1 MLRTIN
7 FMGVRNV
14 AFGVTVLLTVLAL
27 FSWFHKGLNYGLDF
41 TGGTLI
47 ELTYEKPADVTL
59 VRNELVKAGYHE
71 AVVQS
76 FGATTDLLVRM
87 PGEDPQL
94 GHQVAEALQKVG
106 GDNPA
111 SVKRVEFV
119 GPQVGEE
126 LRDQGGL
133 GMLMALVGIMIYL
146 AFRFQWKFGVGAIVS
161 LIHDV
166 VVTVGILAYFQITF
180 DLTVLAAVLAIIG
193 YSLNDTIVV
202 FDRVRENFR
211 VLRKATLIENINIS
225 TTQTLLRTMAT
236 SISTLLAIA
245 ALMIFGGDNLWGFSL
260 ALFIGV
266 LAGTYSSI
274 YIANVVLIWLNL
286 NSEDLI
292 PPAVPTRRS
301 TTVLDGRLLIR
312 SYKKGASI
320 ELAPFFL
327 LQGWV

>member
-1 MLRTIN
+1 MKTTIN
-7 FMGVRNV
+7 FMGIRNI
-14 AFGVTVLLTVLAL
+14 AFAFTMLLTAIAL
-27 FSWFHKGLNYGLDF
+27 FSCFHKGLNYGLDF

-47 ELTYEKPADVTL
+47 ELTYERPADL
-59 VRNELVKAGYHE
+59 AKVREELFGAGYKE

-87 PGEDPQL
+87 PGDDPQL
-94 GHQVAEALQKVG
+94 GAQVSDALRKAQV
-106 GDNPA
+106 DNPVT
-111 SVKRVEFV
+111 VKRVEFV

-126 LRDQGGL
+126 LRDQGGI
-133 GMLMALVGIMIYL
+133 GMLLALGGVLIYL
-146 AFRFQWKFGVGAIVS
+146 AFRFQWKFAVGAIVS

-166 VVTVGILAYFQITF
+166 IVTVGILSFFQVTF

-211 VLRKATLIENINIS
+211 LLRKASLIENINIS

-236 SISTLLAIA
+236 SISTLLAIV
-245 ALMIFGGDNLWGFSL
+245 ALWIFGGDSLHGFSV

-286 NSEDLI
+286 TTEDLI
-292 PPAVPTRRS
+292 PPVVADKVDDRP
-301 TTVLDGRLLIR
+301 
-312 SYKKGASI
+312 
-320 ELAPFFL
+320 
-327 LQGWV
+327 

>member
-27 FSWFHKGLNYGLDF
+27 FSLFHKGLNYGLDF

-71 AVVQS
+71 AIVQS

-133 GMLMALVGIMIYL
+133 GMLMALAGIMVYL

-166 VVTVGILAYFQITF
+166 IVTVGILAYFQITF

-211 VLRKATLIENINIS
+211 VLRKASLIENINIS

-292 PPAVPTRRS
+292 PPAS
-301 TTVLDGRLLIR
+301 TGKEVDDR
-312 SYKKGASI
+312 
-320 ELAPFFL
+320 P
-327 LQGWV
+327 

>member
-7 FMGVRNV
+7 FMGVRNI
-14 AFGVTVLLTVLAL
+14 AFGATVLLTVLAL

-59 VRNELVKAGYHE
+59 VRGELVKAGYHE

-133 GMLMALVGIMIYL
+133 GMLMALAGIMIYL

-166 VVTVGILAYFQITF
+166 IVTVGILAYFQITF

-292 PPAVPTRRS
+292 PPAATGKEVDDRP
-301 TTVLDGRLLIR
+301 
-312 SYKKGASI
+312 
-320 ELAPFFL
+320 
-327 LQGWV
+327 

>member
-47 ELTYEKPADVTL
+47 ELTYEKPADVTK
-59 VRNELVKAGYHE
+59 VRAQLNEAGYNE
-71 AVVQS
+71 AIVQS
-76 FGATTDLLVRM
+76 FGATTDLLARM

-94 GHQVAEALQKVG
+94 GHQVAEALLKVG

-133 GMLMALVGIMIYL
+133 GMLMALAGIMVYL

-166 VVTVGILAYFQITF
+166 IVTVGILAYFQITF

-292 PPAVPTRRS
+292 PPVATDKEIDDRP
-301 TTVLDGRLLIR
+301 
-312 SYKKGASI
+312 
-320 ELAPFFL
+320 
-327 LQGWV
+327 

>member
-1 MLRTIN
+1 MKTIN

-14 AFGVTVLLTVLAL
+14 AFAITVLLTVLAL
-27 FSWFHKGLNYGLDF
+27 FSWWQKGLNFGLDF

-47 ELTYEKPADVTL
+47 ELTYERPADL
-59 VRNELVKAGYHE
+59 QKVRGELVEAGFHE

-87 PGEDPQL
+87 PGDDPQL
-94 GHQVAEALQKVG
+94 GTRVAEALQKTG

-111 SVKRVEFV
+111 VVKRVEFV

-133 GMLMALVGIMIYL
+133 GMLLALGGILIYL
-146 AFRFQWKFGVGAIVS
+146 AFRFQWKFAVGAIIS
-161 LIHDV
+161 LVHDV
-166 VVTVGILAYFQITF
+166 VVTLGILSFFQITF

-211 VLRKATLIENINIS
+211 VMRKASLIENINVS
-225 TTQTLLRTMAT
+225 TTQTLLRTIAT
-236 SISTLLAIA
+236 SVSTLLAIA
-245 ALMIFGGDNLWGFSL
+245 ALLFFGGDNLFGFSL

-266 LAGTYSSI
+266 MAGTYSSI

-292 PPAVPTRRS
+292 PPVKAEGVDDRP
-301 TTVLDGRLLIR
+301 
-312 SYKKGASI
+312 
-320 ELAPFFL
+320 
-327 LQGWV
+327 

>member
-27 FSWFHKGLNYGLDF
+27 FSMFHKGMNYGLDF

-166 VVTVGILAYFQITF
+166 IVTVGILAYFQITF

-292 PPAVPTRRS
+292 PPAATDKEVDDRP
-301 TTVLDGRLLIR
+301 
-312 SYKKGASI
+312 
-320 ELAPFFL
+320 
-327 LQGWV
+327 

>member
-7 FMGVRNV
+7 FMGVRNI
-14 AFGVTVLLTVLAL
+14 AFAVTMLLTVLAL
-27 FSWFHKGLNYGLDF
+27 FSWATKGLNYGLDF

-47 ELTYEKPADVTL
+47 ELTYERPADL
-59 VRNELVKAGYHE
+59 GKVREELVTAGYHD

-94 GHQVAEALQKVG
+94 GTQVAEALRKSG
-106 GDNPA
+106 ADNPA
-111 SVKRVEFV
+111 TVKRVEFV

-133 GMLMALVGIMIYL
+133 GMLMALGGVLIYL
-146 AFRFQWKFGVGAIVS
+146 AFRFQWKFAVGAIVS

-166 VVTVGILAYFQITF
+166 VVTMGILSFFQITF

-211 VLRKATLIENINIS
+211 LLRKASLIENINIS
-225 TTQTLLRTMAT
+225 TTQTLLRTIAT
-236 SISTLLAIA
+236 SVSTLLAII
-245 ALMIFGGDNLWGFSL
+245 ALWVFGGDSLHGFSV

-286 NSEDLI
+286 SSEDLI
-292 PPAVPTRRS
+292 PPVVAEKVDDRP
-301 TTVLDGRLLIR
+301 
-312 SYKKGASI
+312 
-320 ELAPFFL
+320 
-327 LQGWV
+327 

>member
-7 FMGVRNV
+7 FMGVRNI
-14 AFGVTVLLTVLAL
+14 AFAVTVLLTVLAL
-27 FSWFHKGLNYGLDF
+27 FSMFHKGMNYGLDF

-47 ELTYEKPADVTL
+47 ELTYEKPADLGL
-59 VRNELVKAGYHE
+59 VRDELSKAGYHD
-71 AVVQS
+71 AIVQN

-94 GHQVAEALQKVG
+94 GNQVAAALQKVG

-111 SVKRVEFV
+111 TVKRVEFV

-133 GMLMALVGIMIYL
+133 GMLLALGGVLIYL
-146 AFRFQWKFGVGAIVS
+146 AFRFQWKFAVGAILS

-166 VVTVGILAYFQITF
+166 IVTVGLLSFFQITF

-211 VLRKATLIENINIS
+211 VMRKASLIENINVS
-225 TTQTLLRTMAT
+225 TTQTLLRTVAT
-236 SISTLLAIA
+236 SVSTLLAIA
-245 ALMIFGGDNLWGFSL
+245 ALMFFGGDNLWGFSL

-266 LAGTYSSI
+266 MAGTYSSI

-286 NSEDLI
+286 SSEDLI
-292 PPAVPTRRS
+292 PPVAKDQADERP
-301 TTVLDGRLLIR
+301 
-312 SYKKGASI
+312 
-320 ELAPFFL
+320 
-327 LQGWV
+327 

>member
-1 MLRTIN
+1 MKRTIN
-7 FMGVRNV
+7 FMGVRNI
-14 AFGVTVLLTVLAL
+14 AFALTLFLTVLAL
-27 FSWFHKGLNYGLDF
+27 FSWFHKGLNFGLDF

-47 ELTYEKPADVTL
+47 ELNYEKPADLTQ
-59 VRNELVKAGYHE
+59 VRSELAAAGYHE
-71 AVVQS
+71 AIVQS
-76 FGATTDLLVRM
+76 FGDTTDLLVRM
-87 PGEDPQL
+87 PGDDPKL
-94 GHQVAEALQKVG
+94 GAQVADALRKVG

-111 SVKRVEFV
+111 TVSRTEFV

-133 GMLMALVGIMIYL
+133 GMLMALGGVLIYL
-146 AFRFQWKFGVGAIVS
+146 AFRFQWKFAVGAIAS
-161 LIHDV
+161 LVHDV
-166 VVTVGILAYFQITF
+166 VVTMGILSFFQITF

-211 VLRKATLIENINIS
+211 VLRKASLIENINVS
-225 TTQTLLRTMAT
+225 TTQTLLRTLAT

-245 ALMIFGGDNLWGFSL
+245 ALLFFGGDNLFGFSI

-292 PPAVPTRRS
+292 
-301 TTVLDGRLLIR
+301 
-312 SYKKGASI
+312 
-320 ELAPFFL
+320 AP
-327 LQGWV
+327 VTKDKVDDRP

>member
-27 FSWFHKGLNYGLDF
+27 FSMFNKGMNYGLDF

-47 ELTYEKPADVTL
+47 ELTYEKPADLTK
-59 VRNELVKAGYHE
+59 VRNELVTAGFHD

-87 PGEDPQL
+87 PGDDPLL
-94 GHQVAEALQKVG
+94 GNKVAAALGQA
-106 GDNPA
+106 DTNNPA
-111 SVKRVEFV
+111 VIKRVEFV

-133 GMLMALVGIMIYL
+133 GMLMALGGIMLYL
-146 AFRFQWKFGVGAIVS
+146 AFRFQWKFAVGAIVS
-161 LIHDV
+161 LVHDV
-166 VVTVGILAYFQITF
+166 IVTMGVLSWFQITF

-286 NSEDLI
+286 NAEDLI
-292 PPAVPTRRS
+292 PPA
-301 TTVLDGRLLIR
+301 
-312 SYKKGASI
+312 ASEKEI
-320 ELAPFFL
+320 DDRP
-327 LQGWV
+327 

>member
-14 AFGVTVLLTVLAL
+14 AFAFTMFLTALAL
-27 FSWFHKGLNYGLDF
+27 FSCFHKGLNYGLDF

-47 ELTYEKPADVTL
+47 ELTYEHPADL
-59 VRNELVKAGYHE
+59 GKVREELVTAGYRE

-94 GHQVAEALQKVG
+94 GTQVAEALRKG
-106 GDNPA
+106 GTDNPVT
-111 SVKRVEFV
+111 VKRVEFV

-133 GMLMALVGIMIYL
+133 GMLMALGGVLIYL
-146 AFRFQWKFGVGAIVS
+146 AFRFQWKFAVGAIVS

-166 VVTVGILAYFQITF
+166 IVTIGILSFFQVTF

-211 VLRKATLIENINIS
+211 ILRKASLIENINIS

-236 SISTLLAIA
+236 SISTLLAIV
-245 ALMIFGGDNLWGFSL
+245 ALWVFGGDSLHGFSV

-286 NSEDLI
+286 STEDLI
-292 PPAVPTRRS
+292 PPVVADKVDERP
-301 TTVLDGRLLIR
+301 
-312 SYKKGASI
+312 
-320 ELAPFFL
+320 
-327 LQGWV
+327 

>member
-1 MLRTIN
+1 MQILNLTKTIN
-7 FMGVRNV
+7 FMSIRRFTM
-14 AFGVTVLLTVLAL
+14 ALSIVLILGSMASFFT
-27 FSWFHKGLNYGLDF
+27 KGLNWGLDF

-47 ELTYEKPADVTL
+47 ELTYERPADL
-59 VRNELVKAGYHE
+59 GKVREELVSSGYHE
-71 AVVQS
+71 AIVQS

-94 GHQVAEALQKVG
+94 GAQVAEALRRTG
-106 GDNPA
+106 ADNPVT
-111 SVKRVEFV
+111 VKRVEFV

-126 LRDQGGL
+126 LRDQGGI
-133 GMLMALVGIMIYL
+133 GMLLALGGVLIYL
-146 AFRFQWKFGVGAIVS
+146 AFRFQWKFAVGAIVS

-166 VVTVGILAYFQITF
+166 VVTMGILSFFQVTF

-211 VLRKATLIENINIS
+211 LLRKASLIENINIS

-236 SISTLLAIA
+236 SISTLLAIV
-245 ALMIFGGDNLWGFSL
+245 ALWIFGGDSLHGFSV

-286 NSEDLI
+286 STEDLL
-292 PPAVPTRRS
+292 PPV
-301 TTVLDGRLLIR
+301 TTEKVDDR
-312 SYKKGASI
+312 
-320 ELAPFFL
+320 P
-327 LQGWV
+327 

>member
-1 MLRTIN
+1 MRLPICWC
-7 FMGVRNV
+7 VC
-14 AFGVTVLLTVLAL
+14 
-27 FSWFHKGLNYGLDF
+27 
-41 TGGTLI
+41 
-47 ELTYEKPADVTL
+47 
-59 VRNELVKAGYHE
+59 LVKTRNW
-71 AVVQS
+71 V
-76 FGATTDLLVRM
+76 TRW
-87 PGEDPQL
+87 PKR
-94 GHQVAEALQKVG
+94 LQKVG

-111 SVKRVEFV
+111 TVKRVEFV

-133 GMLMALVGIMIYL
+133 GMLMALGGILIYL
-146 AFRFQWKFGVGAIVS
+146 AFRFQWKFAVGAIVS

-166 VVTVGILAYFQITF
+166 IVTIGILSFFQITF

-211 VLRKATLIENINIS
+211 VLRKASLIENINIS

-245 ALMIFGGDNLWGFSL
+245 ALLFFGGDNLFGFSI

-286 NSEDLI
+286 SSEDLI
-292 PPAVPTRRS
+292 PPAATDKEVDDRP
-301 TTVLDGRLLIR
+301 
-312 SYKKGASI
+312 
-320 ELAPFFL
+320 
-327 LQGWV
+327 

>member
-14 AFGVTVLLTVLAL
+14 AFAFTMFPTALAL
-27 FSWFHKGLNYGLDF
+27 FSCFHKGLNYGLDF

-47 ELTYEKPADVTL
+47 ELTYEHPADL
-59 VRNELVKAGYHE
+59 GKVREELVTAGYRE

-94 GHQVAEALQKVG
+94 GTQVAEALRKG
-106 GDNPA
+106 GTDNPVT
-111 SVKRVEFV
+111 VKRVEFV

-133 GMLMALVGIMIYL
+133 GMLMALGGVLIYL
-146 AFRFQWKFGVGAIVS
+146 AFRFQWKFAVGAIVS

-166 VVTVGILAYFQITF
+166 IVTIGILSFFQVTF

-211 VLRKATLIENINIS
+211 ILRKASLIENINIS

-236 SISTLLAIA
+236 SISTLLAIV
-245 ALMIFGGDNLWGFSL
+245 ALWVFGGDSLHGFSV

-286 NSEDLI
+286 STEDLI
-292 PPAVPTRRS
+292 PPVVADKVDERP
-301 TTVLDGRLLIR
+301 
-312 SYKKGASI
+312 
-320 ELAPFFL
+320 
-327 LQGWV
+327 

>member
-1 MLRTIN
+1 
-7 FMGVRNV
+7 
-14 AFGVTVLLTVLAL
+14 
-27 FSWFHKGLNYGLDF
+27 FSWFHKGLNFGLDF

-47 ELTYEKPADVTL
+47 ELTYERPADL
-59 VRNELVKAGYHE
+59 GKVRQELVSAGYHE

-94 GHQVAEALQKVG
+94 GTQVAEALRKAG
-106 GDNPA
+106 ADNPA
-111 SVKRVEFV
+111 VVKRVEFV

-133 GMLMALVGIMIYL
+133 GMLMALGGVLIYL
-146 AFRFQWKFGVGAIVS
+146 AFRFQWKFAVGAIIS

-166 VVTVGILAYFQITF
+166 VVTMGILSFFQITF

-211 VLRKATLIENINIS
+211 LLRKASLIENINIS
-225 TTQTLLRTMAT
+225 TTQTLLRTIAT
-236 SISTLLAIA
+236 SVSTLLAIV
-245 ALMIFGGDNLWGFSL
+245 ALWAFGGDSLEGFSI

-286 NSEDLI
+286 TTEDLI
-292 PPAVPTRRS
+292 PPVVVEKADDLP
-301 TTVLDGRLLIR
+301 
-312 SYKKGASI
+312 
-320 ELAPFFL
+320 
-327 LQGWV
+327 

>member
-27 FSWFHKGLNYGLDF
+27 FSMFHKGMNYGLDF

-47 ELTYEKPADVTL
+47 ELTYEKPADLTK
-59 VRNELVKAGYHE
+59 VRNELVSAGFHD

-87 PGEDPQL
+87 PGDDPLL
-94 GHQVAEALQKVG
+94 GNKVAAALGQA
-106 GDNPA
+106 DTSNPA
-111 SVKRVEFV
+111 VIKRVEFV

-133 GMLMALVGIMIYL
+133 GMLMALGGIMLYL
-146 AFRFQWKFGVGAIVS
+146 AFRFQWKFAVGAIVS
-161 LIHDV
+161 LVHDV
-166 VVTVGILAYFQITF
+166 IVTMGILSWFQITF

-211 VLRKATLIENINIS
+211 VLRKA
-225 TTQTLLRTMAT
+225 A
-236 SISTLLAIA
+236 
-245 ALMIFGGDNLWGFSL
+245 
-260 ALFIGV
+260 
-266 LAGTYSSI
+266 
-274 YIANVVLIWLNL
+274 
-286 NSEDLI
+286 
-292 PPAVPTRRS
+292 
-301 TTVLDGRLLIR
+301 
-312 SYKKGASI
+312 
-320 ELAPFFL
+320 
-327 LQGWV
+327 

>member
-27 FSWFHKGLNYGLDF
+27 FSMFHKGMNYGLDF

-47 ELTYEKPADVTL
+47 ELTYEKPADLTK
-59 VRNELVKAGYHE
+59 VRNELVTAGFHD

-87 PGEDPQL
+87 PGDDPLL
-94 GHQVAEALQKVG
+94 GNKVAAALGQADT
-106 GDNPA
+106 DNPA
-111 SVKRVEFV
+111 VIKRVEFV

-133 GMLMALVGIMIYL
+133 GMLMALGGIMLYL
-146 AFRFQWKFGVGAIVS
+146 AFRFQWKFAVGAIVS
-161 LIHDV
+161 LVHDV
-166 VVTVGILAYFQITF
+166 IVTMGVLSWFQITF

-211 VLRKATLIENINIS
+211 VLRKASLIENINIS

-245 ALMIFGGDNLWGFSL
+245 ALLIFGGDNLWGFSI
-260 ALFIGV
+260 ALFVGV

-286 NSEDLI
+286 SAEDLI
-292 PPAVPTRRS
+292 PPA
-301 TTVLDGRLLIR
+301 
-312 SYKKGASI
+312 ASEKEI
-320 ELAPFFL
+320 DDRP
-327 LQGWV
+327 

>member
-1 MLRTIN
+1 MKRTIN
-7 FMGVRNV
+7 FMGVRNI
-14 AFGVTVLLTVLAL
+14 AFAITMLLTAVAL
-27 FSWFHKGLNYGLDF
+27 FSWFYKGLNFGLDF

-47 ELTYEKPADVTL
+47 ELTYERPADL
-59 VRNELVKAGYHE
+59 HKVREELVASGYTE

-94 GHQVAEALQKVG
+94 GTQVAEALRKTG
-106 GDNPA
+106 ADNPVT
-111 SVKRVEFV
+111 VKRVEFV

-133 GMLMALVGIMIYL
+133 GMLLALGGVLVYL
-146 AFRFQWKFGVGAIVS
+146 AFRFQWKFAVGAIIS

-166 VVTVGILAYFQITF
+166 VVTMGILSFFQVTF

-211 VLRKATLIENINIS
+211 LLRKASLIENINIS

-236 SISTLLAIA
+236 SISTLLAIV
-245 ALMIFGGDNLWGFSL
+245 ALWIFGGDSLHGFSV

-286 NSEDLI
+286 RSEDLL
-292 PPAVPTRRS
+292 PPV
-301 TTVLDGRLLIR
+301 TVDKVDDR
-312 SYKKGASI
+312 
-320 ELAPFFL
+320 P
-327 LQGWV
+327 

>member
-47 ELTYEKPADVTL
+47 ELTYEKPADVTK
-59 VRNELVKAGYHE
+59 VRTQLNEAGYHE
-71 AVVQS
+71 AIVQS

-94 GHQVAEALQKVG
+94 GHQVAEALLKVG

-133 GMLMALVGIMIYL
+133 GMLMALAGIMVYL

-166 VVTVGILAYFQITF
+166 IVTVGILAYFQITF

-236 SISTLLAIA
+236 SISALLAIA

-292 PPAVPTRRS
+292 PPVATDKEVDDRP
-301 TTVLDGRLLIR
+301 
-312 SYKKGASI
+312 
-320 ELAPFFL
+320 
-327 LQGWV
+327 

>member
-1 MLRTIN
+1 
-7 FMGVRNV
+7 
-14 AFGVTVLLTVLAL
+14 
-27 FSWFHKGLNYGLDF
+27 
-41 TGGTLI
+41 
-47 ELTYEKPADVTL
+47 TYEKPADLTK
-59 VRNELVKAGYHE
+59 VRTELASAGFHD

-87 PGEDPQL
+87 PGDDPLL
-94 GHQVAEALQKVG
+94 GNKVAAALGQA
-106 GDNPA
+106 DTANPA
-111 SVKRVEFV
+111 VIKRVEFV

-133 GMLMALVGIMIYL
+133 GMLMALGGIMLYL
-146 AFRFQWKFGVGAIVS
+146 AFRFQWKFAVGAIVS
-161 LIHDV
+161 LVHDV
-166 VVTVGILAYFQITF
+166 IVTMGVLSFFQITF

-211 VLRKATLIENINIS
+211 VLRKASLIDNINIS

-245 ALMIFGGDNLWGFSL
+245 ALLIFGGDNLWGFSI
-260 ALFIGV
+260 ALFVGV

-286 NSEDLI
+286 SAEDLI
-292 PPAVPTRRS
+292 PPVVTDKEIDDRP
-301 TTVLDGRLLIR
+301 
-312 SYKKGASI
+312 
-320 ELAPFFL
+320 
-327 LQGWV
+327 

>member
-292 PPAVPTRRS
+292 PPAATDKEVDDRP
-301 TTVLDGRLLIR
+301 
-312 SYKKGASI
+312 
-320 ELAPFFL
+320 
-327 LQGWV
+327 

>member
-59 VRNELVKAGYHE
+59 VRSELVKAGYHE
-71 AVVQS
+71 AIVQS
-76 FGATTDLLVRM
+76 FGATTDLLVRT

-166 VVTVGILAYFQITF
+166 IVTVGILAYFQITF

-292 PPAVPTRRS
+292 PPAS
-301 TTVLDGRLLIR
+301 TGKEVDDR
-312 SYKKGASI
+312 
-320 ELAPFFL
+320 P
-327 LQGWV
+327 